1 MIKKSQEHI
10 FQIGWSHCCYAQFVL
25 RAQRLEPKKSKIVF
39 TTQFSGKFLNHLY
52 LMGMTEESG
61 MRCRVVS
68 IPKQHGAC

>member
-1 MIKKSQEHI
+1 MIKNLKSI
-10 FQIGWSHCCYAQFVL
+10 FFRLVGATAAMLSLCYAFKTV
-25 RAQRLEPKKSKIVF
+25 EPKKSKIVF

-61 MRCRVVS
+61 MRCRVDS